1 MLKVGLALA
10 MGEVLSEASGG
21 GVPLAGEL
29 VWWQGSFCAA
39 VARPCCEGVSTT
51 KAADL
56 QP

>member
-29 VWWQGSFCAA
+29 VWWRGSFCAV